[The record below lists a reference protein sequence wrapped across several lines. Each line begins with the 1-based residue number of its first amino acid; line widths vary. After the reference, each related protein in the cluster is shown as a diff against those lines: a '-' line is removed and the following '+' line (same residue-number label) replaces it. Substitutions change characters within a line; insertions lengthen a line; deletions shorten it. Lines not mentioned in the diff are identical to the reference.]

1 MKKYKMLGVN
11 TERLTCCI
19 LECLLPYDKIINE
32 DIEASDFTHY
42 STNWNGCDSIPR
54 TLSYKNLKQTGRKFK
69 LKNKISFNGTDAD
82 MGHYYNWTFT
92 IDEIRELE

>member
-1 MKKYKMLGVN
+1 MKKYKLLGVN
-11 TERLTCCI
+11 SEELTCYI

-32 DIEASDFTHY
+32 DIEASDFTHS
-42 STNWNGCDSIPR
+42 STGWNGRDSLPR
-54 TLSYKNLKQTGRKFK
+54 LLSFKNLKQTGRKIK
-69 LKNKISFNGTDAD
+69 LKNKISFNGTDTD